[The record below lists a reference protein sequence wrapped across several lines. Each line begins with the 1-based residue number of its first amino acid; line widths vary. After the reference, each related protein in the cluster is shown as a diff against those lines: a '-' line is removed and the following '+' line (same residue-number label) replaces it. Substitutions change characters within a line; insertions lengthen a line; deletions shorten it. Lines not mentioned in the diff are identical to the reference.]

1 MARCC
6 PSRRFILDLAEW
18 GFAVPFY
25 SVHCRSEFSLLKQV
39 KEINAYCFLCYATRH
54 KKNDT
59 ILGNC
64 ITELAPVKQFYGRQV
79 GDSEYKFFV
88 VKKSAF

>member
-1 MARCC
+1 MARCS
-6 PSRRFILDLAEW
+6 PSRRFILDLGEW

-54 KKNDT
+54 KKRYYC
-59 ILGNC
+59 GN

>member
-1 MARCC
+1 MQ
-6 PSRRFILDLAEW
+6 LDIKKR
-18 GFAVPFY
+18 Y
-25 SVHCRSEFSLLKQV
+25 
-39 KEINAYCFLCYATRH
+39 YC
-54 KKNDT
+54 
-59 ILGNC
+59 GN